1 MVDDICSRRQRS
13 FPLLPANGSLRNAIV
28 IGAGIAGLCTTRQLL
43 RIGVQVLVL
52 EANSSVGGIWAR
64 NYDGYG
70 LQIPWAHYQF
80 PEFLWPKELQPKAE
94 YASGQE
100 VHAYINAYVERFG
113 LMPHIRLNC
122 KLLRLRWCAEQLQWE
137 ALFCDTAK
145 QKFFK
150 AKADYAVICSGLYS
164 NPYIPHYKGAETFA
178 GLQLHA
184 KDFTSMAMARGRRV
198 VIVGAGKTALDCMGG
213 LLASR
218 VAASVTLLYR
228 RAHWPVPRSAVGMPV
243 QQLLFGRAAAAMLPP
258 YYAAGRVDRA
268 VHAVTSSLKRLF
280 WRGMECAIARK
291 FKLGSGKLAVPGVGL
306 PGDLFYGG
314 QILEDSSGE
323 LLQCETLTTIK
334 GEINQFVARGVIL
347 QDGSFQPADVIL
359 YCTGYVKTY
368 DYLEGEMREQL
379 GLQKDGLYLYRNCLP
394 CAVPHLA
401 YIGSEVSTHSNIVTD
416 SLQAM
421 WLAHVLTGAVQLPP
435 PDAMAADVRE
445 QQRWRREVMPAQRN
459 RGAVLMMYGMQYH
472 DQLLRDMGQ
481 TPRRKGLNLLA
492 ECFGAYSP
500 EDYQPLVERIQLP
513 AVRVAPAEPSQPLD
527 RDDGRSGSPEPERDL
542 NRSQSAA
549 TPRPRSG
556 DAAPSTGV
564 ASGRSLAPA
573 AAAAVSAAATAA
585 ASAVSADFSRAFETH
600 GLLLMPRLQPQ
611 LQLPAGAVAGAG
623 PRTGADASASAPAG
637 AASDE
642 AAAPRTLAHLLRTT
656 PPSWRVPS
664 AQSPPDTDPSAK
676 HEGRPVVAPAAAAV
690 IKSWPRMAPPAAGAA
705 AAAAVAGGSSSCCS
719 LHPCGLTSA
728 AITAATTAATV
739 TTPAATTC
747 RCCSSSPCA
756 HAQAASWVESSFA
769 GGCDSSSRTLLGHRA
784 DAAGGPGTPNA
795 GRGAGPAAASAGCS
809 GAGGA
814 GAGSLNSSGNS
825 YGPAQISPRLQL
837 QNISQQQRRRP
848 QQHVQEMRSQQAQQR
863 QLSQVSGVTSLMTA
877 LSGGCRRAD
886 GGLHTLYGS
895 RLDVCIPDSKSSGS
909 SGSSGSSCRVS
920 SRVVCRL
927 PASTLTS
934 SLVSGLASASAAASG
949 SALCRVSD
957 SVALSTAADS
967 GGVPSGFAPVAVAAA
982 AASTLGCGSA
992 RQLLGGS
999 ACGSAFRRA
1008 SDERQRQQP
1017 VQEQQQVQQQQLVQQ
1032 QQHDLL
1038 QWRGSPAAADSGEV
1052 TEGETRPAAA
1062 TAAALALEA
1071 EAEALEADVGFAAIS
1086 RTDAD
1091 LSGDAKGRSDGVAP
1105 STGPAVAAAAA
1116 VTPANPSAPLD
1127 SPPLQL
1133 ASVPGA
1139 SCGGGV
1145 SAARDR
1151 GTRGRCRSGA
1161 GVGAPTADTDA
1172 SADVGVEPSP
1182 RASLSAWCLHPRP
1195 QAPVSEVCSSGER
1208 GKVSDLTAMLA
1219 QDFAI
1224 GGTATRGS
1232 GVVPFTADDGGSG
1245 DGGGG
1250 GSSSPCLRMGTS
1262 PTIGG
1267 ARGDPAP
1274 AWPAVH

>member
-513 AVRVAPAEPSQPLD
+513 A
-527 RDDGRSGSPEPERDL
+527 
-542 NRSQSAA
+542 
-549 TPRPRSG
+549 
-556 DAAPSTGV
+556 
-564 ASGRSLAPA
+564 
-573 AAAAVSAAATAA
+573 
-585 ASAVSADFSRAFETH
+585 
-600 GLLLMPRLQPQ
+600 
-611 LQLPAGAVAGAG
+611 
-623 PRTGADASASAPAG
+623 
-637 AASDE
+637 
-642 AAAPRTLAHLLRTT
+642 
-656 PPSWRVPS
+656 
-664 AQSPPDTDPSAK
+664 
-676 HEGRPVVAPAAAAV
+676 
-690 IKSWPRMAPPAAGAA
+690 
-705 AAAAVAGGSSSCCS
+705 
-719 LHPCGLTSA
+719 
-728 AITAATTAATV
+728 
-739 TTPAATTC
+739 
-747 RCCSSSPCA
+747 
-756 HAQAASWVESSFA
+756 AASWVESSFA

-957 SVALSTAADS
+957 SVALSTAANS

-1071 EAEALEADVGFAAIS
+1071 EAEAEALEADVGFAAIS

-1139 SCGGGV
+1139 GCGGGV